1 MTNINKII
9 RTISSKYEDINV
21 IPVSEKFV
29 DNK

>member
-21 IPVSEKFV
+21 ILVSENFV